1 MKCPAKRL
9 PVVINKKQ
17 NFTMKT
23 IFLRRM
29 AALIATGMC
38 ILTVQAQEKQAETTT
53 SRSERVIYN
62 NQYMNFD
69 DDSSISPPRT
79 YANYFNGRTHYNI
92 TLADGNVIEMYV
104 DGHKIPADSFNV
116 YSGIVTKLKNQI
128 KRDRLQAIEDRK
140 QAERDREQAE
150 RDREQAGRDREQA
163 IRDQEQA
170 ARDREQSEKDR
181 QQAER
186 DREQSVRDQ
195 AQAAREREQAEKD
208 RQQAERDRAQAVRD
222 QEQAV
227 RDRAQAEEDRKQA
240 ARDRIQA
247 EEDRKLVD
255 SLKTDLVTEHVVTDK
270 ASIRSVVLNEDE
282 LVVNG
287 KVQPEELLRKF
298 KTKYIKR
305 PGFTI
310 TLGEHFL
317 QFGIKE

>member
-1 MKCPAKRL
+1 
-9 PVVINKKQ
+9 
-17 NFTMKT
+17 
-23 IFLRRM
+23 M

-38 ILTVQAQEKQAETTT
+38 ILTAQAQEKDVKTTT
-53 SRSERVIYN
+53 SSRERFTYN

-69 DDSSISPPRT
+69 DDSSSNPPRT
-79 YANYFNGRTHYNI
+79 FVTYNNGRNAYNI
-92 TLADGNVIEMYV
+92 TLANGNVTEMYV

-116 YSGIVTKLKNQI
+116 YSAIITKLKEQI

-163 IRDQEQA
+163 VRDQAQA
-170 ARDREQSEKDR
+170 VKDRAQAEEDRKQADRDREQAVK
-181 QQAER
+181 

-195 AQAAREREQAEKD
+195 AQAEQD
-208 RQQAERDRAQAVRD
+208 RKQAERDREQADRDRAQAEEDKKQAVRD

-255 SLKTDLVTEHVVTDK
+255 SLKTDLVTERVVPDK
-270 ASIRSVVLNEDE
+270 ASIRSVVLDDDG

-287 KVQPEELLRKF
+287 KQQPEELFKKF
-298 KTKYIKR
+298 KAKYIKQ
-305 PGFTI
+305 PGYSI
-310 TLGEHFL
+310 MMGEHFL
-317 QFGIKE
+317 QFGRKN